1 MDTSFSDVFDLALN
15 TICTLRSRCVFIVNA
30 LLIFLLIAHR
40 YKYTDTFHPIF

>member
-1 MDTSFSDVFDLALN
+1 MDTSFPDVFDLALN
-15 TICTLRSRCVFIVNA
+15 SIFAIRTRCVFIVNA